1 MGFEKKI
8 DFFEIIEYIES
19 NCYKIRKIKS
29 DTYILR
35 FHDMLIN
42 DMFYLRYSEIEKIF
56 FKQENLYI
64 ESPNFLSD
72 ISKFNLNDFF
82 NFCRVRFN
90 DNLKLSISKEQREYN
105 KSVIDY
111 IDKRIEYLI

>member
-1 MGFEKKI
+1 MGFEMRK
-8 DFFEIIEYIES
+8 DFFEIIEYIKS
-19 NCYKIRKIKS
+19 NCYKIRKVKS

-64 ESPNFLSD
+64 ESHNSLSD
-72 ISKFNLNDFF
+72 ISKFNLNEFF

-90 DNLKLSISKEQREYN
+90 DNLKLSISKEQRDYN
-105 KSVIDY
+105 KSLIDY
-111 IDKRIEYLI
+111 INKRIEYLI